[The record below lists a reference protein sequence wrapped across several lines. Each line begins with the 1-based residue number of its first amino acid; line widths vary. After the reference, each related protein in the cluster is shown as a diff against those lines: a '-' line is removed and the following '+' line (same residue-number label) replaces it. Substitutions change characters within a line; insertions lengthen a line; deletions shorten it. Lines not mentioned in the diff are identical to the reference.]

1 MHDKLQGMGYREAT
15 LFSDSLLGPRGA
27 TVRGHEFHYSSCVLE
42 SDVEAA
48 YLVDGVPEGYA
59 AGNLFASY
67 IHLHFAGY
75 PAVGGPWRDPGR
87 ADPGARHAGGPPKRV

>member
-75 PAVGGPWRDPGR
+75 PAVVEHWLDRCR
-87 ADPGARHAGGPPKRV
+87 AYAGARQSGGQPS